1 MMATG
6 ATPRAREGAWG
17 HGGTRCGHV
26 LAVAVLL
33 CVCAFVPA
41 AAQCPDGTPPP
52 CGARPA
58 RASASPSNSIAVLY
72 FDNLSRDTADTY
84 LADGLTEEIISR
96 LGDLPRLQV
105 KSRGA
110 VRRFRGSADD
120 PAALGRALAAA
131 YLVSG
136 GVRRSGERLR
146 VDVELTRASTGVRV
160 WGHQYERPA
169 GDLFAIEGDIA
180 QEVTRNVAGQI
191 LPGER
196 GRLLAA
202 PTRDPAAY
210 DFYLRGNRAL
220 WEASVQGAQQ
230 AIVDFEAALRL
241 DPQFA
246 AARGRIAYAYGWLA
260 NWNLT
265 LPGVARDSLVARG
278 LAVADQA
285 LREDSTSSDAWLGSG
300 MLLFYRDPPDYAAS
314 LDALGRAVALD
325 STSAAAHQA
334 FGMALRRLGDFA
346 RSEAEYRRAIAVDPG
361 NVHSMADLGVI
372 AFTFRR
378 YAEARAWYDS
388 ALAHDSRAWF
398 AVMFRAPIRMDLGDT
413 AGARDDAAR
422 LLQLSPASSRPMVEA
437 VAAQID
443 ALAGDTAAARA
454 RLAPAL
460 RDVEG
465 PPGPV
470 EMREGFETALALA
483 ALGERD
489 RALAVLARIRPHGA
503 WLWSYLVMPWFDS
516 LRADP
521 RFQALLRESRPPG
534 AVDP

>member
-1 MMATG
+1 MRFLAGAASLVLTMA
-6 ATPRAREGAWG
+6 
-17 HGGTRCGHV
+17 
-26 LAVAVLL
+26 AVRL
-33 CVCAFVPA
+33 P
-41 AAQCPDGTPPP
+41 AQCPDGTPPP

-58 RASASPSNSIAVLY
+58 RASAPPANSIAVLY
-72 FDNLSRDTADTY
+72 FDNLSRDTSDVY

-105 KSRGA
+105 KSRNA
-110 VRRFRGSADD
+110 VRRFRGSTHD
-120 PAALGRALAAA
+120 PAELGRELAAA

-146 VDVELTRASTGVRV
+146 VDVELTRAATGVRV
-160 WGHQYERPA
+160 WGRQYERPA
-169 GDLFAIEGDIA
+169 GDVFVIEGDIA
-180 QEVTRNVAGQI
+180 QEVTRSVAGQL
-191 LPGER
+191 LPAER

-220 WEASVQGAQQ
+220 WGASVEGAQL
-230 AIVDFEAALRL
+230 AIVNFEAALRL

-278 LAVADQA
+278 LALADQA
-285 LREDSTSSDAWLGSG
+285 LRGDSAASDAWLGRG
-300 MLLFYRDPPDYAAS
+300 MLLFYRDPPDYAGS

-325 STSAAAHQA
+325 STNAAAHQA

-346 RSEAEYRRAIAVDPG
+346 RSEAEYRGAIAVDPG
-361 NVHSMADLGVI
+361 NAHSMADLGLI

-388 ALAHDSRAWF
+388 SLAHDAKAWY
-398 AVMFRAPIRMDLGDT
+398 AVMFGARLRMDLGDT
-413 AGARDDAAR
+413 ARARGDAVR

-489 RALAVLARIRPHGA
+489 RALAVLARVRPHGA
-503 WLWSYLVMPWFDS
+503 WLWSYLIMPWFDS
-516 LRADP
+516 LRPDP